1 MRLLLLCAS
10 AACTDY
16 SFGSKADAAGPDDTG
31 PFGVDTAA
39 NDTDTAQDSDS
50 VPDGDTG
57 DDGCYEPASGYES
70 NPAAR
75 IFASDSATPVAVTFI
90 SSDTGY
96 RDELTLD
103 SPESLL
109 LIRATL
115 DTPGTMLSIGPY
127 PTDSELIFGVDILD
141 TGEHWQSGPSSR
153 NSDGVEHVA
162 VTYEGS
168 CSWLIG
174 FEDLTGG
181 GDLDYNDVVM
191 RVQGMLR
198 QEL

>member
-1 MRLLLLCAS
+1 MRLLFVLLAG
-10 AACTDY
+10 CTDY
-16 SFGSKADAAGPDDTG
+16 GFEGKADAPGADDTG
-31 PFGVDTAA
+31 DSGGDTSVG
-39 NDTDTAQDSDS
+39 DTDTDD
-50 VPDGDTG
+50 DTG
-57 DDGCYEPASGYES
+57 SFPTDDTGEDGCYEPSSGYES

-75 IFASDSATPVAVTFI
+75 IFASDAVTPVTVTFI

-96 RDELTLD
+96 RDDLTLD
-103 SPESLL
+103 SPEALP
-109 LIRATL
+109 LIRAYA
-115 DTPGTMLSIGPY
+115 DSPGTVLSIGPY

-168 CSWLIG
+168 CSWRIG